1 MYRILHPMNALG
13 VPTKLISI
21 NEDIDD
27 KDMDAITAF
36 QFYGAVPFSLTKV
49 LRYMKENKKLVVY
62 DVDDALPLTDRTNPW
77 YFDVMKDLG
86 SWREALAFADK
97 VTVSTPEMADYIRP
111 QTDAP
116 ITVIPNCY
124 VDSEWTFPRPKRE
137 GLRIGFAGSAS
148 HLSDLLSI
156 LPTIKKLQDK
166 YNFTFVIFGFSMSDY
181 KQWYRDFSHVC
192 SPEAQEEL
200 KMFDKE
206 LSGIKFEWV
215 PYVDHELYPATLTNI
230 ALDIGI
236 CAIKDTQFNRCRSA
250 VKAMEYTLSGALALA
265 SDMPPY
271 NQEQCSVLVDDWEKV
286 LEHFIT
292 HPEEIEPTRS
302 SHLKW
307 IQENRNIKSIVPK
320 LREVYEV

>member
-1 MYRILHPMNALG
+1 M
-13 VPTKLISI
+13 
-21 NEDIDD
+21 
-27 KDMDAITAF
+27 F
-36 QFYGAVPFSLTKV
+36 
-49 LRYMKENKKLVVY
+49 
-62 DVDDALPLTDRTNPW
+62 
-77 YFDVMKDLG
+77 
-86 SWREALAFADK
+86 
-97 VTVSTPEMADYIRP
+97 
-111 QTDAP
+111 
-116 ITVIPNCY
+116 
-124 VDSEWTFPRPKRE
+124 
-137 GLRIGFAGSAS
+137 
-148 HLSDLLSI
+148 
-156 LPTIKKLQDK
+156 
-166 YNFTFVIFGFSMSDY
+166 DY
-181 KQWYRDFSHVC
+181 KQWYQDFSHIS

-286 LEHFIT
+286 LEHFINN
-292 HPEEIEPTRS
+292 PEEIEPTRS

-320 LREVYEV
+320 LREVYGV